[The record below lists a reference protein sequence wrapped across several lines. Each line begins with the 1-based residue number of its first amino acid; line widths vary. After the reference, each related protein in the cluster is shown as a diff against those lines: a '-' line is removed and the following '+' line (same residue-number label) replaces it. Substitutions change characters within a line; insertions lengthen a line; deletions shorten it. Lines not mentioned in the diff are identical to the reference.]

1 MAMDRE
7 QTILEHL
14 TELRERLIKC
24 FIALMVGTIV
34 AMFFVEPSL
43 RLLTRPL
50 GDTIPQTLA
59 PTESL
64 SVYFRI
70 AFIEGVALAMPVLVY
85 QIVAYLLPGLLPE
98 ERQYLYLL
106 IPGVTISFIVGAVF
120 CVLVMLPAAIN
131 FMQGF
136 LETVVE
142 NRWSLDYYIS
152 FITRVMFA
160 MGVVFQ
166 TPLVLLFLAK
176 LGLVNAKQLRGFRKY
191 AVLLT
196 SVVAAII
203 TPTPDPLNMMLVMLP
218 LYLLYEVGV
227 LLVWVTGS
235 KKKTQSEAESA

>member
-1 MAMDRE
+1 
-7 QTILEHL
+7 
-14 TELRERLIKC
+14 
-24 FIALMVGTIV
+24 
-34 AMFFVEPSL
+34 
-43 RLLTRPL
+43 
-50 GDTIPQTLA
+50 
-59 PTESL
+59 
-64 SVYFRI
+64 
-70 AFIEGVALAMPVLVY
+70 MPVLVY

>member
-106 IPGVTISFIVGAVF
+106 IPGVTISFILGAVF
-120 CVLVMLPAAIN
+120 CVMIMLPAAIN

-160 MGVVFQ
+160 MGIVFQ
-166 TPLVLLFLAK
+166 TPLILLFLSK
-176 LGLVNAKQLRGFRKY
+176 LGLVNAKQLGGFRKY

-196 SVVAAII
+196 SVVAAVI
-203 TPTPDPLNMMLVMLP
+203 TPTPDPLNMMLVMVP
-218 LYLLYEVGV
+218 LYLLYEVGI

>member
-1 MAMDRE
+1 MAMDKE

-14 TELRERLIKC
+14 TELRGRLIKC
-24 FIALMVGTIV
+24 FIALMVGTV
-34 AMFFVEPSL
+34 LAMFFVEPSI

-70 AFIEGVALAMPVLVY
+70 AFIGGVALAMPVLVY
-85 QIVAYLLPGLLPE
+85 QIVAFLLPGLLPE

-120 CVLVMLPAAIN
+120 CVAVMLPAAIS

-166 TPLVLLFLAK
+166 TPLVLLFLSK
-176 LGLVNAKQLRGFRKY
+176 LGIVNAKQLGGFRKY

-196 SVVAAII
+196 SIVAAII
-203 TPTPDPLNMMLVMLP
+203 TPTPDPFNMMLVMIP

-227 LLVWVTGS
+227 LLVWVTAS
-235 KKKTQSEAESA
+235 KKKAQSEAESA

>member
-1 MAMDRE
+1 MVMDRE

-64 SVYFRI
+64 AVYFRI

-166 TPLVLLFLAK
+166 TPLVLLFLSK
-176 LGLVNAKQLRGFRKY
+176 LGLVNAKQLRSFRKY

-235 KKKTQSEAESA
+235 KKKPASEAESA